1 MYKLP
6 AYLRDSQYAQKYGD
20 LIQAGAPVP
29 EPLPSFLMDD
39 KLVPHVV
46 SIASD
51 KMEVRFIGRLG
62 FFVSRD

>member
-20 LIQAGAPVP
+20 LIQAGVPVP

-51 KMEVRFIGRLG
+51 KMEVRFIGILMM
-62 FFVSRD
+62 VSN